1 MTKLNDG
8 HYLEVM
14 DRLHVLMST
23 MDDHL
28 FEHPVVKQNKELREF
43 LIKAI
48 VHMIHAYQEA
58 GKLATQKL
66 KKASIKKKKTK

>member
-28 FEHPVVKQNKELREF
+28 FQHPVVKQNKELREH
-43 LIKAI
+43 LIKGVVNLI
-48 VHMIHAYQEA
+48 KAYQEA
-58 GKLATQKL
+58 GALAS
-66 KKASIKKKKTK
+66 KKTRTKKKKK